1 MSFTLYCRRS
11 SHVIIIAIILLQL
24 YDVGVTEGAAEE
36 LRPENCWFTSR
47 KSFLLAFL
55 IPYWLILI
63 ATIYYIVRG
72 ILAIRWAAALAPTR
86 KVCADTFLSNN
97 VFQQHFLFLP
107 YHEHC
112 PEMKLALRRMG
123 SPFRNIFF
131 FTIKYP
137 NFLTTLK

>member
-1 MSFTLYCRRS
+1 MGLGCVFVWTRI
-11 SHVIIIAIILLQL
+11 SHVIITIITLLQL

-47 KSFLLAFL
+47 KAFLLAFL

-86 KVCADTFLSNN
+86 KVCTHTFFSNHVYVLYRFHPRSIAQQRLS
-97 VFQQHFLFLP
+97 V
-107 YHEHC
+107 
-112 PEMKLALRRMG
+112 
-123 SPFRNIFF
+123 
-131 FTIKYP
+131 
-137 NFLTTLK
+137 